1 MTMTNNYLCPWY
13 AINMTSVPQVTTF
26 YFWCVN
32 WCAAYLQ
39 NMPGAQV
46 LDRCAKKFPYF
57 ILMCFVL
64 GLNFGAFANSI
75 APELSSNALHF
86 ATGDGNSKPSTR
98 FSSSQNNLI
107 KHIVILGL

>member
-26 YFWCVN
+26 YFWRVN

-46 LDRCAKKFPYF
+46 SDWCAKKFPLQKIDHKQSSRLQHGITTDMF
-57 ILMCFVL
+57 
-64 GLNFGAFANSI
+64 
-75 APELSSNALHF
+75 EL
-86 ATGDGNSKPSTR
+86 
-98 FSSSQNNLI
+98 
-107 KHIVILGL
+107 

>member
-26 YFWCVN
+26 YSWCVN

-46 LDRCAKKFPYF
+46 LDRCAKKFP
-57 ILMCFVL
+57 
-64 GLNFGAFANSI
+64 LNKPHSGQLLQPVRATDDPIQRNVI
-75 APELSSNALHF
+75 AGEDSLS
-86 ATGDGNSKPSTR
+86 
-98 FSSSQNNLI
+98 
-107 KHIVILGL
+107 